1 MRIESKERCY
11 NISPL
16 TKKSENNSIFNNEY
30 LNFEA
35 EKRKPKNSGNIDI
48 AEDMASYPIV
58 YNSATLENTNEKS
71 MDKQNDEMTDEE
83 ITYELNKE
91 IYDKSNLSSKGIEF
105 NSKEF
110 FEYLEKSKKGN
121 PVPYDAPPKIRK
133 ILKDTLDKLRNE
145 NGIVWFYTVKA
156 FGRGLRDKDTKDPN
170 SYLNICNDTID
181 KNKDNIKSLV
191 MSGLANNPLFSDSMK
206 CYKGLIDVFS
216 KIKNDINSYLE
227 K

>member
-1 MRIESKERCY
+1 MIIESQERCY
-11 NISPL
+11 NIYPI

-30 LNFEA
+30 LNLQTEI
-35 EKRKPKNSGNIDI
+35 RKSENSGNIT
-48 AEDMASYPIV
+48 EDMVSYPIV
-58 YNSATLENTNEKS
+58 YNNATLENANEKI

-91 IYDKSNLSSKGIEF
+91 IYDGEKLSERGIEF

-110 FEYLEKSKKGN
+110 FEYLEKSKKGD

-145 NGIVWFYTVKA
+145 NGIVWFYTLKA
-156 FGRGLRDKDTKDPN
+156 FGRGLKDKDTKDPN
-170 SYLNICNDTID
+170 SYLDICDNTID
-181 KNKDNIKSLV
+181 KNKNNIKSLV

-206 CYKGLIDVFS
+206 LYKGLVNVFS
-216 KIKNDINSYLE
+216 KIKNDINSYLIKE
-227 K
+227 D